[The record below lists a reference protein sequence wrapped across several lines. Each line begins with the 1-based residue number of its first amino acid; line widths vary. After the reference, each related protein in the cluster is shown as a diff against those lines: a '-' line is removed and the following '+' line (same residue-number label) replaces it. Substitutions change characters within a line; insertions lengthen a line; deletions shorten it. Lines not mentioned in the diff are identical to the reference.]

1 MSGFASATRSAEET
15 YRLLTALVVPRPVGW
30 VATRSRAGAANLAP
44 FSFFNAVSDRPPT
57 VAFSVGSRRGETK
70 DTVRNLIEHPEFVVH
85 IAGCDLADAVAITSL
100 EVGPEVDEFA
110 LASLTPLACSVVDVP
125 RVAEARVA
133 LECRLRHVVIVGDVP
148 FATHHFIGEVLWW
161 HLAPE
166 LVGADG
172 RIDTRALDPIAR
184 LGSGE
189 YARLGE
195 RFVPRG
201 TPAPGA
207 APGSPARAE
216 GRSA

>member
-1 MSGFASATRSAEET
+1 MSGFASATRSADET

-30 VATRSRAGAANLAP
+30 VATRSRAGTANLAP

-57 VAFSVGSRRGETK
+57 VAFSVGSRRGEIK
-70 DTVRNLIEHPEFVVH
+70 DTVRNLAEYPEFVVH
-85 IAGCDLADAVAITSL
+85 IAGCDLAEAVAITSL

-110 LASLTPLACSVVDVP
+110 LASLTPVAGSVVDVP

-133 LECRLRHVVIVGDVP
+133 LECRLRHVVIVGEVP
-148 FATHHFIGEVLWW
+148 FTTHHFIGEVLWW
-161 HLAPE
+161 HVAPE

-195 RFVPRG
+195 RFA
-201 TPAPGA
+201 PAGVRPAGAGPG
-207 APGSPARAE
+207 PSVRTGD
-216 GRSA
+216 RSS